1 MSDEAEKPA
10 ESAEKS
16 GEKKELFT
24 PTATPSTP
32 TAPPGMLTR
41 DEVVAYYARQSGR
54 SVEDWRFYEVFGLF
68 RLAVIIQQIY
78 RRYHLG
84 QTTNPA
90 FKHYWIAV
98 HYLHLRCRR
107 LMRG

>member
-1 MSDEAEKPA
+1 
-10 ESAEKS
+10 
-16 GEKKELFT
+16 
-24 PTATPSTP
+24 
-32 TAPPGMLTR
+32 MLTR
-41 DEVVAYYARQSGR
+41 DEVVAYYARVSGR
-54 SVEDWRFYEVFGLF
+54 RWRIGGSYEIFGLF

-98 HYLHLRCRR
+98 NYLHLRCRR